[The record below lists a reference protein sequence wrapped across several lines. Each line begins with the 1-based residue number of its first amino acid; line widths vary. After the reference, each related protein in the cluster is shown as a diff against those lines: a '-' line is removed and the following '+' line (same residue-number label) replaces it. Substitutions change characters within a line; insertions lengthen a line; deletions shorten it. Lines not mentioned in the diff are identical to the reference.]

1 MTVLLA
7 IVPYLVL
14 QVDRGVRT
22 VLRGF
27 GGVPLLIMVLLAAAS
42 VPLIVEGSK
51 QQPISETV
59 DGLRDGVSSLSSW
72 VRMDGRI
79 VTLTSPENVARGQ
92 QVQSL
97 LVEPS
102 GDAIVLN
109 SHRVVDNLTEVT
121 GRVNNSANMSV
132 TAERIGGP
140 RFPSEATDVIDRYVL
155 GVDDPIVP
163 QDNRNWT
170 PVWLLVIA
178 AAVLLVGRWM
188 GYPVIRLG
196 SPRVR
201 AGVRPLTPGE
211 RLRLRAVEPENET
224 GTGLGAPRAELRRL
238 RRNRPDDP
246 YFALTTAAHDRT
258 LAFRRHRW
266 STASAGRLWTV
277 TESAPV
283 VQLRDWGIEVLLALD
298 SEADR
303 ERLLASFLE
312 DAEPEGG

>member
-1 MTVLLA
+1 MLLA
-7 IVPYLVL
+7 IIPYLVL
-14 QVDRGVRT
+14 QIDRGVRA

-27 GGVPLLIMVLLAAAS
+27 GGAPLLIVVLLAAAS

-59 DGLRDGVSSLSSW
+59 DGLRDGVSTLSSW

-92 QVQSL
+92 GVQSL

-102 GDAIVLN
+102 GDAIVLT
-109 SHRVVDNLTEVT
+109 SHRVLDNLTQVT
-121 GRVNNSANMSV
+121 GRVNNSANMSA

-140 RFPSEATDVIDRYVL
+140 RFPGDATDVIDRYVL

-170 PVWLLVIA
+170 PVWVLVIA
-178 AAVLLVGRWM
+178 AAVLLVGRWV
-188 GYPVIRLG
+188 GYPVVRLG
-196 SPRVR
+196 PARMP
-201 AGVRPLTPGE
+201 AGARPLAPGE
-211 RLRLRAVEPENET
+211 TLGLRAVEPESET
-224 GTGLGAPRAELRRL
+224 GTMLRAPRAELRRL
-238 RRNRPDDP
+238 QRNLPDDP
-246 YFALTTAAHDRT
+246 YFALETATHDRA

-277 TESAPV
+277 SASVPV

-298 SEADR
+298 SDADR

-312 DAEPEGG
+312 DSGVDGG

>member
-7 IVPYLVL
+7 IVPYIVL
-14 QVDRGVRT
+14 QVDRGIRA

-27 GGVPLLIMVLLAAAS
+27 GGVPLLIVVLLAAAS
-42 VPLIVEGSK
+42 VPLVMEGSR

-72 VRMDGRI
+72 VRMEGRI

-109 SHRVVDNLTEVT
+109 SHRVLDELSEVT
-121 GRVNNSANMSV
+121 GRVNNSANMSA

-140 RFPSEATDVIDRYVL
+140 RFPSEASDVIDRYVL

-163 QDNRNWT
+163 RDNRNWT
-170 PVWLLVIA
+170 PVWVLVLA
-178 AAVLLVGRWM
+178 AAVLLVGRWL
-188 GYPVIRLG
+188 GYPVVRLRP
-196 SPRVR
+196 PRVP
-201 AGVRPLTPGE
+201 AGVRPLAPGE

-224 GTGLGAPRAELRRL
+224 GTRLVAPRAELRRL
-238 RRNRPDDP
+238 ERRVPDDP
-246 YFALTTAAHDRT
+246 YFSLTTAAHDRA

-277 TESAPV
+277 AESAPA

-303 ERLLASFLE
+303 DRLLASFLE
-312 DAEPEGG
+312 DAGLEDG